1 MCVLGGLNW
10 EEQRC
15 SFHLSSRC
23 EAGFRQTAHE
33 ENVNGLSDLFHLSD
47 LDLGLFS
54 FFFLIN
60 YFI

>member
-33 ENVNGLSDLFHLSD
+33 ENVNGLSDLFRLSD
-47 LDLGLFS
+47 LDLELFS
-54 FFFLIN
+54 FFS
-60 YFI
+60 